1 MNFTEQDAMQLIG
14 AQQVRIFVLEREL
27 AALRAESAQA
37 KQQKDKV
44 VPIKEAAD
52 GTG

>member
-27 AALRAESAQA
+27 AAVREELA
-37 KQQKDKV
+37 KMK
-44 VPIKEAAD
+44 KEAAD

>member
-1 MNFTEQDAMQLIG
+1 MMNFTEQDAMQLIG

-27 AALRAESAQA
+27 AALRAELA
-37 KQQKDKV
+37 KKAE
-44 VPIKEAAD
+44 KEAAD